1 MEPLFVSGEW
11 ESVRQ
16 EASVASLTLL
26 SQFVSERTEGCKVYG
41 HSVKAKTFLNA
52 IQKC

>member
-1 MEPLFVSGEW
+1 MAQLFVSGDW

-26 SQFVSERTEGCKVYG
+26 SQFVSERTEGCKVCG
-41 HSVKAKTFLNA
+41 NCVKAKTFLNS